1 MFIQIIKTLLEVYR
15 NRGIKFTWIY
25 FVQLVLFDIKNSTN
39 TFMRKEYVTYKDG
52 IHYVGIFT
60 STLKKI
66 KDHINKLSQNNNFDF
81 VDLGSGKGKP
91 ILYLSK
97 SFLKSNFLGIEIDKE
112 LHDIAIK
119 NKSIINNQN
128 IKFINDN
135 CLNFKTY
142 LNPNN
147 NLIIYL
153 FNPFGIKTFK
163 SILNQLD
170 DINSNIL
177 IIYVDPVYHDLVKEF
192 GYKELI
198 SYKGRYNSET
208 FKIFS
213 INISKKEI

>member
-39 TFMRKEYVTYKDG
+39 TFMRKEYVTYEDG

-97 SFLKSNFLGIEIDKE
+97 SFVKSNFLGIEIDKE

-177 IIYVDPVYHDLVKEF
+177 IIYVDPVYNDLVKEF